1 MTDRTPGCFAK
12 RSSMSVELEARDV
25 RAFVFVAAI
34 GVARGASRLDE
45 RAQETPPR
53 GGRARGRV
61 SPEKNGRT
69 ARRADRWRLRDA
81 LATGRGVR
89 KRSRIEVDA
98 KDALET
104 TWGRAL
110 SLTARRIEE
119 CRLG

>member
-1 MTDRTPGCFAK
+1 
-12 RSSMSVELEARDV
+12 MSVELEARDV
-25 RAFVFVAAI
+25 RALSFVAAI
-34 GVARGASRLDE
+34 GVARGPSRLDE
-45 RAQETPPR
+45 RALATPPR
-53 GGRARGRV
+53 GGGRARGRV
-61 SPEKNGRT
+61 SPDGRF

-81 LATGRGVR
+81 LATGRGVL

>member
-1 MTDRTPGCFAK
+1 
-12 RSSMSVELEARDV
+12 MSVELEARDV
-25 RAFVFVAAI
+25 RAFAFVAAI

-61 SPEKNGRT
+61 SPDGRF
-69 ARRADRWRLRDA
+69 ARRTDRWRLRDA

-89 KRSRIEVDA
+89 RRSRIEVDA

>member
-12 RSSMSVELEARDV
+12 RSSMSGDVEEREV
-25 RAFVFVAAI
+25 RAFSFVAAI
-34 GVARGASRLDE
+34 GVARGTSRLDE
-45 RAQETPPR
+45 GARATPPR

-61 SPEKNGRT
+61 SPDGRT

>member
-1 MTDRTPGCFAK
+1 
-12 RSSMSVELEARDV
+12 MSVELEARDV
-25 RAFVFVAAI
+25 RALSFVAAI

-53 GGRARGRV
+53 GGGRARGRV
-61 SPEKNGRT
+61 SPDGRF

-81 LATGRGVR
+81 LATGRGVL

>member
-1 MTDRTPGCFAK
+1 
-12 RSSMSVELEARDV
+12 MSVELEARDV
-25 RAFVFVAAI
+25 RALSFVAAI
-34 GVARGASRLDE
+34 GVARGPSRLDE
-45 RAQETPPR
+45 RARATPPR
-53 GGRARGRV
+53 GGGRARGRV
-61 SPEKNGRT
+61 SPDGRF

-81 LATGRGVR
+81 LATGRGVL

>member
-1 MTDRTPGCFAK
+1 
-12 RSSMSVELEARDV
+12 MSVELEARDV
-25 RAFVFVAAI
+25 RALSFVAAI

-45 RAQETPPR
+45 RARATPPPR

-61 SPEKNGRT
+61 SRSDGRF

-98 KDALET
+98 NDALET

>member
-1 MTDRTPGCFAK
+1 MTDRTPGCFTK

-61 SPEKNGRT
+61 SRSDGRF

-89 KRSRIEVDA
+89 RRSRIEVDA

>member
-61 SPEKNGRT
+61 SPDGRF
-69 ARRADRWRLRDA
+69 ARRTDRWRLRDA
-81 LATGRGVR
+81 LATGRGVLI
-89 KRSRIEVDA
+89 RSRIEVDA